1 MNSAAFSRFCPT
13 REATFLSEPVLERAL
28 LAGLPPPRPQHNQ
41 YGGKGRTTAEDRMGR
56 NYYEVLGVPKGTSDQ
71 AQIKKAYRKLAL
83 RYHPDRNQEADAK
96 QRFQGTTDPM
106 CAFD

>member
-1 MNSAAFSRFCPT
+1 
-13 REATFLSEPVLERAL
+13 
-28 LAGLPPPRPQHNQ
+28 
-41 YGGKGRTTAEDRMGR
+41 MGR

-96 QRFQGTTDPM
+96 QRFQGKS
-106 CAFD
+106 

>member
-1 MNSAAFSRFCPT
+1 
-13 REATFLSEPVLERAL
+13 
-28 LAGLPPPRPQHNQ
+28 
-41 YGGKGRTTAEDRMGR
+41 MGR

-96 QRFQGTTDPM
+96 QRFQGTSDP
-106 CAFD
+106 FVLLLFQLSQDGPNRINLPGYLISFRWVLVVRRRSLRRGHTHTT